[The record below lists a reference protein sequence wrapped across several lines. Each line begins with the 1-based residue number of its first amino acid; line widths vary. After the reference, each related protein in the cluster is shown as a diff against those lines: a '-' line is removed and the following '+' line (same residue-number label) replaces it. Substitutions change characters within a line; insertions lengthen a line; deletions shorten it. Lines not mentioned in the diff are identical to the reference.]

1 MKLYNKQSQ
10 TQFNQCS
17 NSTTQRKH
25 PHTETFTKDWQIG
38 RKRVTPNE
46 PRQEMMLGATAN
58 HVDQRAGNRHDRH
71 GNLEY
76 DAKILSTEWT

>member
-1 MKLYNKQSQ
+1 
-10 TQFNQCS
+10 
-17 NSTTQRKH
+17 
-25 PHTETFTKDWQIG
+25 
-38 RKRVTPNE
+38 
-46 PRQEMMLGATAN
+46 MMLGATAN